1 MMDTARRNP
10 PTPTLG
16 RRPYVLVETVTV
28 PPLPVID
35 TAPDRVSGPSSGPD
49 TRSGFSVDPIV
60 LIGTAGVFDA
70 EAAVMKMM
78 MTRLEQQLAVIGKAW
93 GDDVVGARFG
103 AAYEPASRMVLANL
117 ASLSAGLVRIA
128 AALRAVGESYEAVD
142 NNIISAVSPT
152 TVPTPV
158 IALPVGVIPRP
169 RVVAGPTAKPCA
181 VEPYSPMDIS
191 NPIDETSG
199 G

>member
-1 MMDTARRNP
+1 VTSP
-10 PTPTLG
+10 
-16 RRPYVLVETVTV
+16 RPL
-28 PPLPVID
+28 VID
-35 TAPDRVSGPSSGPD
+35 TATDRVTGPPPGPD
-49 TRSGFSVDPIV
+49 TRSGFSVDPII

-70 EAAVMKMM
+70 EAAALKMM
-78 MTRLEQQLAVIGKAW
+78 VTRLEQRAAAIGKVW

-142 NNIISAVSPT
+142 NTIISAVTPIART
-152 TVPTPV
+152 TAPTPPNAV
-158 IALPVGVIPRP
+158 PVGVIPRP
-169 RVVAGPTAKPCA
+169 RVIAGPTAKPISKPLA
-181 VEPYSPMDIS
+181 VEPYSLTDFS
-191 NPIDETSG
+191 NPIDDRSG

>member
-1 MMDTARRNP
+1 VTSPQPLVVDTA
-10 PTPTLG
+10 T
-16 RRPYVLVETVTV
+16 
-28 PPLPVID
+28 
-35 TAPDRVSGPSSGPD
+35 DRVSGPPPGPD

-70 EAAVMKMM
+70 EAAAVKMM
-78 MTRLEQQLAVIGKAW
+78 VTRLEQRLAAIGKVW
-93 GDDVVGARFG
+93 GDDTVGARFG

-128 AALRAVGESYEAVD
+128 AALRAVGESYESAD
-142 NNIISAVSPT
+142 NIFVSG
-152 TVPTPV
+152 VPMIGPMPPPV
-158 IALPVGVIPRP
+158 VPVGVVPRP
-169 RVVAGPTAKPCA
+169 RAIAVPMSKPLAVPLSKPLAVPMSKPMAVAA
-181 VEPYSPMDIS
+181 YSPVMS